1 MDGRRDGIIGHMR
14 LVVRAAGAVVAERRA
29 RNIVA
34 RGGAELIARRFAG
47 LDSAPIDRV
56 GVGFGR
62 DVADVEATGLTPP
75 TGDIPPAALASP
87 IAPADFSLVTDRP
100 TVVVVSLASLFHPT
114 VELPGVSEAGLF
126 GGDRLYNQVVFEPV
140 TLRVGHDVTFFWDIH
155 FPFGH

>member
-1 MDGRRDGIIGHMR
+1 MDERPDRIIGQMR
-14 LVVRAAGAVVAERRA
+14 LVVRAAGAVVAVRQA

-34 RGGAELIARRFAG
+34 RGGAELVARRFAG
-47 LDSAPIDRV
+47 LESAPIDRV

-62 DVADVEATGLTPP
+62 DVADVEAIALTPP
-75 TGDIPPAALASP
+75 SGDIPAAALGSP
-87 IAPADFSLVTDRP
+87 VAPADFSLVTDRP

-114 VELPGVSEAGLF
+114 VDLPDVSEAGLF

-140 TLRVGHDVTFFWDIH
+140 TLRVGQDVTFFWDIH